1 MHMYNISGQLRLK
14 TKSTNPMNDFEVV
27 APPDDTVS
35 ALKFSP
41 VAVQQNY
48 LIAGS
53 WDSSVRCWEV
63 EQTGKTL
70 PRAIKTVGGC
80 PVLDACWSDD
90 GTKVFIAT
98 ENQVKI
104 WDLLSDQTMQVA
116 AHQAPVKTCH
126 WIKGSKY
133 ACLMTGSWDKT
144 IKFWDT
150 RSSNPM
156 LSLNLPER
164 CYCADVDYPIAV
176 VGTAGKNVIV
186 YSLENTPTEFK
197 RQEGL
202 LKYQHRAIAVCRD
215 KKQNPTGYAVGSI
228 EGRVVLKYLNPLNP
242 KDRLTFKCHRSA
254 VSAGSQDV
262 YAIND
267 MAFHP
272 IHGTLV
278 TVGSDGTFC
287 FWDADACKRLKCS
300 EKMNQ
305 SITKCSLNANGHI
318 FAYALGYDWSKGY
331 EYFSPTKKPQIFLR
345 RCYEEL
351 NPRTA

>member
-1 MHMYNISGQLRLK
+1 MLGQSKLEA
-14 TKSTNPMNDFEVV
+14 KSTNPMKDFEVI

-41 VAVQQNY
+41 AALSQNY

-63 EQTGKTL
+63 DQTGKTL
-70 PRAIKTVGGC
+70 PKAIKTMDGC

-98 ENQVKI
+98 KNKVKL
-104 WDLLSDQTMQVA
+104 WDLISNQTMQVA

-126 WIKGSKY
+126 WIKGSNY

-144 IKFWDT
+144 LKFWDT
-150 RSSNPM
+150 RSAIPM
-156 LSLNLPER
+156 LSFNLPER
-164 CYCADVDYPIAV
+164 CYCTDVDYPMAV
-176 VGTAGKNVIV
+176 VGTAGKSVIV
-186 YSLENTPTEFK
+186 YSLENTPTEFR

-202 LKYQHRAIAVCRD
+202 LKYQHRSIAIFRD
-215 KKQNPTGYAVGSI
+215 KKQVPTGYAVGSI
-228 EGRVVLKYLNPLNP
+228 EGRVVLKYLNPAR
-242 KDRLTFKCHRSA
+242 DRVTFKCHRSPIA
-254 VSAGSQDV
+254 AASQDI

-287 FWDADACKRLKCS
+287 FWDIDGCKRLKIS
-300 EKMNQ
+300 EQMDQ
-305 SITKCSLNANGHI
+305 AITKCSLNANGQI

-331 EYFSPTKKPQIFLR
+331 EYFNSIKKPQIFLR

-351 NPRTA
+351 NPRNA